1 MNEFKLEQI
10 TGKFSQEDEDKDV
23 DDEEFSSSDLNK
35 TVLNKSASLL
45 EISPLKNVSKRD
57 KLEYGKQKVK
67 KLETSMTNL
76 VASALDIDPKEII
89 SEKKQKCINCND
101 LDKLLDAIKEKE
113 TISLNEEKVQLLT
126 LTPDSWSIKNTCNAF
141 SGSDHLV
148 KKARKLKNEKG
159 ILAKP
164 EAKKGHPLEDIVK
177 QRVIETYESD
187 K

>member
-76 VASALDIDPKEII
+76 VASALDIDPKEI
-89 SEKKQKCINCND
+89 SEK
-101 LDKLLDAIKEKE
+101 
-113 TISLNEEKVQLLT
+113 
-126 LTPDSWSIKNTCNAF
+126 
-141 SGSDHLV
+141 
-148 KKARKLKNEKG
+148 
-159 ILAKP
+159 
-164 EAKKGHPLEDIVK
+164 
-177 QRVIETYESD
+177 
-187 K
+187 